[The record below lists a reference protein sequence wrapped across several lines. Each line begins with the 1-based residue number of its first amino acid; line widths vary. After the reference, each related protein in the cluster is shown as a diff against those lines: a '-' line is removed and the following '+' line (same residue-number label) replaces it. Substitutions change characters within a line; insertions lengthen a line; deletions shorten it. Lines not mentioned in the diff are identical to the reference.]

1 VKVAEIYVY
10 VKIVNV
16 FHVNQIFTYMRLKMY
31 AINAVKMVGLFP
43 KKNTVDVVIK
53 TVENAQVLI
62 KMNAPNVI

>member
-1 VKVAEIYVY
+1 
-10 VKIVNV
+10 
-16 FHVNQIFTYMRLKMY
+16 MY